1 VAEARIW
8 RSRRL
13 LERAFI
19 LGVGVGM
26 AWAAWGFWHDRQFPD
41 RFTRLHLGMDRNSV
55 EAILGAPDW
64 EGTCTGYGGYL
75 PRADCARELGYSSA
89 FAPLRP
95 VYYMVQLDR
104 SGKVVEAEPIRSR

>member
-1 VAEARIW
+1 
-8 RSRRL
+8 
-13 LERAFI
+13 
-19 LGVGVGM
+19 M